1 MLSLFP
7 SPLWGGV
14 RGGGPS
20 LGHARCNKLLPPPPD
35 AAFAAS
41 TLPTRGRVKRRAP
54 PYILNRTTFWRCSPS
69 PSMPSVTTSPALRN
83 VGGFMPSPTPGGVP
97 VVITSPGSITKNC
110 EQYQTMCG
118 ISKIIVLV
126 LPRWRFSP
134 FTSSHMSRV
143 LTFFTSSLVT
153 SQGPSGPKVSQ
164 PLPLVHWP
172 PRSIWNCRSE
182 PSLQTR

>member
-14 RGGGPS
+14 RGGGPL
-20 LGHARCNKLLPPPPD
+20 LGRLGAANFSPHPD

-41 TLPTRGRVKRRAP
+41 

-134 FTSSHMSRV
+134 FTSSHMSSV
-143 LTFFTSSLVT
+143 LTFLISSLVT

-182 PSLQTR
+182 TSLQMQ